1 MRLTRDTED
10 LERPRPFAVLWA
22 TAVVAGALWLIF
34 ELDRRTGSAPFQHRY
49 YLPIILASLR
59 LGRRAG
65 LGAAVV
71 AILLYH
77 LANFARFTGYS
88 DVDVVQTTLFVVV
101 GIVTAKL
108 SDDAHRLRHL
118 ATTDDLTG
126 LHNLRSFEPR
136 LVRMVRTSREKR
148 TPLGML
154 VLDVDR
160 LKTINDTYGHLAG
173 AEAVRLVGHTL
184 AAHLPPGAVACRYG
198 GDEFAIAIPNCGRT
212 LAGTYAEELR
222 GAVHRVAP
230 VLAGRPFAAG
240 ALSISLGLASLNDE
254 DDSTPDSSTDCDADD
269 SSTNC
274 GSGGSSKNFGAAY
287 ISMSGGADLSGPR
300 DDVSIGEMLFGSA
313 DKALYAAK
321 QQGRNRVG
329 GPLRLK
335 RN

>member
-1 MRLTRDTED
+1 MRLTSDKDETA
-10 LERPRPFAVLWA
+10 RPRRRTVLWA
-22 TAVVAGALWLIF
+22 TAVVVGALWLIF
-34 ELDRRTGSAPFQHRY
+34 ELDRRTGSAPVQHLY

-77 LANFARFTGYS
+77 LANLARFPAGYS
-88 DVDVVQTTLFVVV
+88 DIDVVQTVLFVVV

-108 SDDAHRLRHL
+108 SDDARRLRHL

-136 LVRMVRTSREKR
+136 PVRMVRTSRETR
-148 TPLGML
+148 TPLAML

-160 LKTINDTYGHLAG
+160 LKSINDTYGHLAG

-184 AAHLPPGAVACRYG
+184 AAHLRPDAVACRYG
-198 GDEFAIAIPNCGRT
+198 GDEFAIAIPHCGRILT
-212 LAGTYAEELR
+212 RTFAEELR
-222 GAVHRVAP
+222 GAVHTLAP

-240 ALSISLGLASLNDE
+240 ALSISVGLACL
-254 DDSTPDSSTDCDADD
+254 DDDCWSTPDSSRNCGADD
-269 SSTNC
+269 SSENC
-274 GSGGSSKNFGAAY
+274 
-287 ISMSGGADLSGPR
+287 GADLSGPR
-300 DDVSIGEMLFGSA
+300 DDVRIGEMLFGSA

-321 QQGRNRVG
+321 QQGRNRVSALA
-329 GPLRLK
+329 PPA
-335 RN
+335 